1 MAGVIT
7 NSITLNKQTGAVVA
21 RLVTVA
27 IVVGFCAFAVARGW
41 VIVAF
46 ATTVGGTGNRGDR
59 TIDAWFDTTPVAAMA
74 LDTALDDTADSGGL
88 TSVKRRI
95 GLLTQLLS
103 RRPLSSVAWLSL
115 ADGWLLS
122 GAPYKDVLAALKM
135 SSLTGPNE
143 ARVMWRRGM
152 FSLQQWESLP
162 AEFQQQAARDLAGP
176 IGAGFL
182 DDANVRQI
190 KSVLGRKPVETQA
203 QIAALLRAEGLD
215 AKSLTQIGLD
225 AAKAAP

>member
-1 MAGVIT
+1 MADVTTNNIT
-7 NSITLNKQTGAVVA
+7 PNKQTGAVVA

-27 IVVGFCAFAVARGW
+27 IVVGLCAFAAARGW

-46 ATTVGGTGNRGDR
+46 ASAARGTGDRGDNP
-59 TIDAWFDTTPVAAMA
+59 IDAWFDTAPVAAMA
-74 LDTALDDTADSGGL
+74 LDTALDEMADADGL
-88 TSVKRRI
+88 TAVKRRVD
-95 GLLTQLLS
+95 LLTELLS
-103 RRPLSSVAWLSL
+103 HRPLSSMAWLSL
-115 ADGWLLS
+115 ADGRLLS

-143 ARVMWRRGM
+143 ARIMWRRGM

-176 IGAGFL
+176 VGAGFL
-182 DDANVRQI
+182 DDNNVRQI

-203 QIAALLRAEGLD
+203 QIAALLRTEGLN
-215 AKSLTQIGLD
+215 AKSLAQIGLD
-225 AAKAAP
+225 AAKATP

>member
-59 TIDAWFDTTPVAAMA
+59 TI
-74 LDTALDDTADSGGL
+74 DDTADSGGL